1 MKTKLYLLG
10 IAILIKFTLFL
21 ALNYSSIFNEDPLVL
36 YNLGG
41 DASDYYESLDNL
53 IDKGS
58 YYFDDFNY
66 SGRMPGMGLVYL
78 PFRYF
83 FSKHIAL
90 NIFIVVQTIIS
101 ALVCLYIYL
110 IFRLLFN
117 NKALA
122 QLGFLCFTICSYL
135 SIYNNLF
142 LTESLAS
149 SFTII
154 SIYHIL
160 KFNKNENKY
169 NLFYAGLFLS
179 FSIFLRPFLILLVP
193 IFAIGL
199 IRNKRPKKIKA
210 VHCLIFLSSF
220 IIFDSIWISRN
231 YTINKKIIPLQSTI
245 YKGLKFNYLMSSYFD
260 FIKSFGG
267 EYVVWQN
274 GAALWFES
282 DKFAKKNGLKRSR
295 FEEVFPSELKKQIDK
310 KKMEKIR
317 KLFLSLDYDN
327 NPKTAVLYPKNISE
341 NVFKNTELEDKL
353 SSFFDSEKQKYI
365 ENNPFHFYFVS
376 RLRILKRFIFQ
387 PYTYL
392 HPNSFQ
398 ASIFF
403 MKAYK
408 ILDYLICFLT
418 VIFGL
423 LNMLIGLFGNWKNIS
438 FKIVSI
444 STLTFILLF
453 PIIFRSNEFRYFTSC
468 FPFLFISSFILIDN
482 LLKLRLKKHNFML
495 TFK

>member
-1 MKTKLYLLG
+1 MRTKLYLLG
-10 IAILIKFTLFL
+10 IAIIIKCTLFL
-21 ALNYSSIFNEDPLVL
+21 ALNYSSIFNAEPLVL

-58 YYFDDFNY
+58 YYFGDFNY

-78 PFRYF
+78 PIRYF

-101 ALVCLYIYL
+101 ALACLYLYL
-110 IFRLLFN
+110 ILRLLFN

-122 QLGFLCFTICSYL
+122 QIGFFCFTICSYL

-154 SIYHIL
+154 SIYHVL
-160 KFNKNENKY
+160 QFNKNENKF

-199 IRNKRPKKIKA
+199 IRSKRPKKIKA
-210 VHCLIFLSSF
+210 VQCLIFLSSF

-231 YTINKKIIPLQSTI
+231 YTVNKKIIPLQSTI

-267 EYVVWQN
+267 DYVVWQN
-274 GAALWFES
+274 GASLWFES
-282 DKFAKKNGLKRSR
+282 DEYAKKNGLERPQ
-295 FEEVFPSELKKQIDK
+295 FNEVFPSELKKQIDK
-310 KKMEKIR
+310 KKMEKMR
-317 KLFLSLDYDN
+317 KLFLALDTDN
-327 NPKTAVLYPKNISE
+327 NPTTAVLYPKNKPSDVVMNSE
-341 NVFKNTELEDKL
+341 LADKI
-353 SSFFDSEKQKYI
+353 SSFFDLEKQKYI

-376 RLRILKRFIFQ
+376 RLRILKRFVVH

-392 HPNSFQ
+392 HPNSFKNSNLPMQ
-398 ASIFF
+398 
-403 MKAYK
+403 MYK
-408 ILDYLICFLT
+408 ILDFLICSLI
-418 VIFGL
+418 VVLGLLYSIFGL
-423 LNMLIGLFGNWKNIS
+423 FMNWTNNSNITLCFGA
-438 FKIVSI
+438 
-444 STLTFILLF
+444 LTFLLLF
-453 PIIFRSNEFRYFTSC
+453 PVIFRSNELRYFTSC
-468 FPFLFISSFILIDN
+468 FPFLFICSFIFIDS
-482 LLKLRLKKHNFML
+482 LFKYKFKKCL
-495 TFK
+495 